1 MFSIEVSNYS
11 PCGAVNVL
19 LNPKDGKVM
28 PSASAFKV
36 PAVNVPLNPNVDE
49 VLAATF
55 TAPCSA
61 AKEDD
66 ESPATA
72 VPLSQAS
79 VKEVDEN
86 PPAATPR
93 LESVVKKEDKKSIAA
108 IPLSAVKDEKPV
120 ISAPHPQLSVNVN
133 IPKHNDSQKAH
144 AGERPPKKLKLSQ
157 EATVQNMVP
166 SNPDKRPSVLPS
178 IQAVNFS
185 N

>member
-1 MFSIEVSNYS
+1 MFSIEVSNYC

-19 LNPKDGKVM
+19 LNPKDEQGM
-28 PSASAFKV
+28 SSASA
-36 PAVNVPLNPNVDE
+36 ANVLLNPNVDE

-72 VPLSQAS
+72 VPLPQAS

-86 PPAATPR
+86 PPAAIP
-93 LESVVKKEDKKSIAA
+93 LSQSVVKKEDKKSIAA
-108 IPLSAVKDEKPV
+108 IPLSHSAVKDEKPV
-120 ISAPHPQLSVNVN
+120 VSAPHPQLSVTVN
-133 IPKHNDSQKAH
+133 IPKHKESQKAH

-157 EATVQNMVP
+157 EATGQDMVP
-166 SNPDKRPSVLPS
+166 SITDKRPLALPS
-178 IQAVNFS
+178 RQAVNS
-185 N
+185 LN